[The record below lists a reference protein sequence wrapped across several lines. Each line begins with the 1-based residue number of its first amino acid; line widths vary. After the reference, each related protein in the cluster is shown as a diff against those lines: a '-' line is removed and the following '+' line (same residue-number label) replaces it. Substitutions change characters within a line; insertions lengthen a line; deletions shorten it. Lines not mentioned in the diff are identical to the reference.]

1 LAWIDSSICI
11 YSMVCGAAGVRFF
24 SECFQKILKMSK
36 TENEEK
42 YHFLHKRLKN

>member
-1 LAWIDSSICI
+1 
-11 YSMVCGAAGVRFF
+11 VCGAAGVRFF
-24 SECFQKILKMSK
+24 SESFQKILKMSK